1 MNSNEILDMLQRHGV
16 KPTANR
22 IIIVGA
28 LAQASNP
35 LSLSDLEVDIATI
48 DKSSIFRTLATFKEH
63 GLVHVIE
70 DGSDSAKYELC
81 HGTGDEHDSDRHVHF
96 YCERCNRTFC
106 LSQVH
111 VPQVQ
116 LPAGYQV
123 RGVNYL
129 VKGLCPRCAA
139 QAAMQQD

>member
-1 MNSNEILDMLQRHGV
+1 MNSNEILGMLQRHGV

-22 IIIVGA
+22 IIIAGA

-116 LPAGYQV
+116 LPAGYLV
-123 RGVNYL
+123 RGVNSL
-129 VKGLCPRCAA
+129 VKGLCPHCAA

>member
-1 MNSNEILDMLQRHGV
+1 MNSNEILGMLQRHGV

-22 IIIVGA
+22 IIIAGA

-48 DKSSIFRTLATFKEH
+48 DKSSIFRTLATFKDH

-106 LSQVH
+106 LNQVH

-116 LPAGYQV
+116 LPAGYLV

>member
-1 MNSNEILDMLQRHGV
+1 MNSNEILGMLQRHGV

-22 IIIVGA
+22 IIIAGA

-81 HGTGDEHDSDRHVHF
+81 HGTGDEHDNDRHVHF

-116 LPAGYQV
+116 LPAGYRV

>member
-1 MNSNEILDMLQRHGV
+1 MNSNEILGLLQRHGV

-116 LPAGYQV
+116 LPAGYRV

>member
-1 MNSNEILDMLQRHGV
+1 MNSDQILNTLSHHGV

-22 IIIVGA
+22 IIIARA
-28 LAQASNP
+28 LAEAHNP
-35 LSLSDLEVDIATI
+35 LSLGDLEVSVATI

-81 HGTGDEHDSDRHVHF
+81 RGTGDEHDDDRHVHF

-111 VPQVQ
+111 IPQVQ
-116 LPAGYQV
+116 LPAGYLA

-139 QAAMQQD
+139 QVAIQRD

>member
-1 MNSNEILDMLQRHGV
+1 MNSNEILGMLQRHGV

-22 IIIVGA
+22 IIIAGA

-129 VKGLCPRCAA
+129 VKGLCPHCAA

>member
-1 MNSNEILDMLQRHGV
+1 MNSNEILGLLQRHGV

-22 IIIVGA
+22 IIIAGA

-81 HGTGDEHDSDRHVHF
+81 HGTGDEHDNDRHVHF

-116 LPAGYQV
+116 LPAGYRV

>member
-1 MNSNEILDMLQRHGV
+1 MNSNEILGMLQRHGV

>member
-1 MNSNEILDMLQRHGV
+1 MNSNEILGLLQRHGV